1 MRVLLISHSA
11 ALYGAQRSLYD
22 LAQGLREQ
30 RVEVVATVPEKGP
43 LMDLLQKGRFEVRLL
58 PCRNWVNS
66 RGTYHWARKYLIAQ
80 RQARR
85 ASCWIAEER
94 FDVIHTNSLVTPVG
108 AMAAKRLR
116 LPHIWHV
123 REGMPPPPDYFFL
136 SFDKVRKFVGMTTK
150 TMIGIS
156 RHTCEGMK
164 VFCPDEKIKLIYN
177 GPLDPKHADRSLPNR
192 HIEEEPIRVLCV
204 GRSSAAKGHDV
215 AAKAVARLQKQGVS
229 ATLTIAGEATTAFLT
244 ELKQILPDGLNALGF
259 VSDPTEL
266 YRTHDVLAMASQ
278 EEAFGRVT
286 VEAMA
291 NGCVV
296 LGTASGGTPEI
307 IEHKVSGMLFP
318 PGNDE
323 ALASLITE
331 VRRDSDLYVAL
342 REEAHQQAYTRF
354 TRDRYAREVVEEY
367 SQGLR
372 YA

>member
-22 LAQGLREQ
+22 LALGLKEQ

-43 LMDLLQKGRFEVRLL
+43 LMDLLQKARFEVRLL

-80 RQARR
+80 RQARTS
-85 ASCWIAEER
+85 AKWVAEER
-94 FDVIHTNSLVTPVG
+94 FDVLHTNSLVTPVG
-108 AMAAKRLR
+108 AMVAKRLR

-123 REGMPPPPDYFFL
+123 REGMPPAPDYFFL
-136 SFDKVRKFVGMTTK
+136 GFDKVRRFIGMTTK
-150 TMIGIS
+150 TMVGIS
-156 RHTCEGMK
+156 EHTCRGMK
-164 VFCPDEKIKLIYN
+164 AFCPDEKIKLIYN
-177 GPLDPKHADRSLPNR
+177 GPLDPMLSDRPLPKR
-192 HIEEEPIRVLCV
+192 EIDEEPIRVLCV

-215 AAKAVARLQKQGVS
+215 AARAVARLRGQGVS
-229 ATLTIAGEATTAFLT
+229 ATLTIAGEASPSFVN
-244 ELKQILPDGLNALGF
+244 ELAQILPEGLNNLGF

-307 IEHKVSGMLFP
+307 IEHKVSGMLFS
-318 PGNDE
+318 PGNHE
-323 ALASLITE
+323 TLANLIIE
-331 VRRDSDLYVAL
+331 VRSDADLYNAL
-342 REEAHQQAYTRF
+342 RENAHRVAFTRF